1 MKRFTD
7 MLQVETTEIKQPAN
21 QPLQFG
27 IRSDTETH
35 ALYYGFIYMY
45 LNIL

>member
-1 MKRFTD
+1 
-7 MLQVETTEIKQPAN
+7 
-21 QPLQFG
+21 LQFG

-45 LNIL
+45 LNILWQCMHSFMMSMNVN